1 MKKTLTL
8 LILFLVIGGFTYY
21 LTTKKDTKT
30 TILTAARN
38 FAVADINQVHKI
50 FLADRNG
57 KNITLERQKDY
68 WALNGK
74 YRANPNAVNTLL
86 NTIQKLKIKYTPPRT
101 AIKNIINDIAT
112 NNIKVEIYNQ
122 SGEKISSYYVGGVT
136 NDELGTHMIKE
147 EEDEPFVT
155 YIPGFEGSLRVRYM
169 TDEMDWRD
177 KTIFQERLSTIQSVS
192 VEYPKQKNKS
202 FKLERIGKTFNLF
215 PFYENTPK
223 INRPVA
229 QGQIE
234 KYLIGYERLV
244 AENFANHYEERDS
257 IEHLLPF
264 GIIRLKTEGE
274 EEKVVKLHPIL
285 KKSKTG
291 QILLNDKGTGIVE
304 KYFAAVN
311 GEDFMLIQQ
320 LVFGKI
326 LWGYESFYPVG
337 SRQSTVSRLPITTL
351 PNQND

>member
-8 LILFLVIGGFTYY
+8 LILFLIIGGFTFY
-21 LTTKKDTKT
+21 LTSKKDTKT
-30 TILTAARN
+30 TILTEARN
-38 FAVADINQVHKI
+38 FAVADIDQVHKV

-57 KNITLERQKDY
+57 KNITLERKTDY
-68 WALNGK
+68 WQLNGK
-74 YRANPNAVNTLL
+74 HRANPSSVSNLL

-122 SGEKISSYYVGGVT
+122 SGEKIRGYYVGGVT

-147 EEDEPFVT
+147 NEEEPFVT
-155 YIPGFEGSLRVRYM
+155 YVPGFEGSLRVRYM
-169 TDEMDWRD
+169 TAEMNWRD
-177 KTIFQERLSTIQSVS
+177 KAIFQERLANIESVS
-192 VEYPKQKNKS
+192 IEYPKQKNKS
-202 FKLERIGKTFNLF
+202 FKIERVGQKFNVL

-257 IEHLLPF
+257 IVQLLPF
-264 GIIRLKTEGE
+264 SIIRLKTANTA
-274 EEKVVKLHPIL
+274 EKVVKLHPII
-285 KKSKTG
+285 KRTKEG
-291 QILLNDKGTGIVE
+291 QMIVSDSGTGIIE
-304 KYFAAVN
+304 KYFADVN
-311 GEDFMLIQQ
+311 GADFMLIQQ

-326 LWGYESFYPVG
+326 LWGYESFY
-337 SRQSTVSRLPITTL
+337 
-351 PNQND
+351 